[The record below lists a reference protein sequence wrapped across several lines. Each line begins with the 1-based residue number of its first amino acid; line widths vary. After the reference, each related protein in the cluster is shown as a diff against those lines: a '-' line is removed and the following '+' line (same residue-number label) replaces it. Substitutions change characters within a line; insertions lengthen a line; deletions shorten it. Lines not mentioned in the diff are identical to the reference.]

1 MKRKTM
7 MCLGMALVVAACS
20 GGPGSSTPPPAG
32 EDAITVRVRND
43 FSSGVEIS
51 SLWRGSRNPARL
63 GMVGANAVEEF
74 TVFYRS
80 GDLSFVVESNALGRT
95 ATSNVFMM
103 HDGFRGKTLLV
114 VIDTRFDVELGEPA
128 GGGEH

>member
-7 MCLGMALVVAACS
+7 MSMALAVVMAACS
-20 GGPGSSTPPPAG
+20 GGAGTSSPPPAG
-32 EDAITVRVRND
+32 DDAITVRVRND

-74 TVFYRS
+74 TFFYRS
-80 GDLSFVVESNALGRT
+80 GDLTFVVESNAFGRT
-95 ATSNVFMM
+95 ATSNPFMM
-103 HDGFRGKTLLV
+103 NDDFRGGTLLL
-114 VIDTRFDVELGEPA
+114 VIDSRFDVELGRPA
-128 GGGEH
+128 GGGEK